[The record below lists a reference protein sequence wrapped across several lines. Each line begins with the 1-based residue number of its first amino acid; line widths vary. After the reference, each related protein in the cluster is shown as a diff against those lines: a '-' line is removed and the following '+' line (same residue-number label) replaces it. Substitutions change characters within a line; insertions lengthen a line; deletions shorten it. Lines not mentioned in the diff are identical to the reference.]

1 MNDNAKLKE
10 ARSEVNEQVETLAAK
25 DRMFKETTERLLEES
40 PLERTRKLDEQNH
53 LIERSKMVLDKV
65 QTTYQTQGTYY
76 EAQTDVGA
84 TLIKKL
90 KREKEAMEEKVS
102 MDIKRIRIIVR
113 GWREPLHQRLEEN
126 VVAVWEVGTMVE
138 ATGRTPTIPR
148 RCRKPKEVLE
158 AEAISVKV
166 LTTIF
171 S

>member
-1 MNDNAKLKE
+1 MFEQAK
-10 ARSEVNEQVETLAAK
+10 
-25 DRMFKETTERLLEES
+25 ERLREKAALEKTKMLEE
-40 PLERTRKLDEQNH
+40 RNQITK
-53 LIERSKMVLDKV
+53 RSKVVLDKV